1 MKKPLVSGSLKGF
14 TVLEFLI
21 VVGIMVILISIV
33 LVGLSSSRVRARDDR
48 RIARI
53 QTVAIA
59 IEDFAADCRTYP
71 LRMDLSYACPSDTNL
86 TLGRYISDFNG
97 DDWNQ
102 PGGLNYVPISY
113 GSGVGCTGYHL
124 WVQLENQNNSLATG
138 DANWS
143 SIGQTS
149 CLSDGVDST
158 TGNPSPT
165 AVNGVTD
172 GIYDLHR

>member
-1 MKKPLVSGSLKGF
+1 MKKPAPAF

-21 VVGIMVILISIV
+21 VIGIMVILISIV
-33 LVGLSSSRVRARDDR
+33 LVGLSASRVRARDDR
-48 RIARI
+48 KIARI
-53 QTVAIA
+53 QTVGIA

-71 LRMDLSYACPSDTNL
+71 LRMDLEYICPT
-86 TLGRYISDFNG
+86 TGVKLGQYISDFSG

-113 GSGVGCTGYHL
+113 AGGTGCTGYHL

-138 DANWS
+138 DADWDS
-143 SIGQTS
+143 TGQTI

-158 TGNPSPT
+158 TGNPSPVT
-165 AVNGVTD
+165 INGATD
-172 GIYDLHR
+172 GIFDLHR

>member
-1 MKKPLVSGSLKGF
+1 
-14 TVLEFLI
+14 
-21 VVGIMVILISIV
+21 MVILISIV

-48 RIARI
+48 RIARL

-71 LRMDLSYACPSDTNL
+71 LRMDLSYTCPNPATPV
-86 TLGRYISDFNG
+86 TLGQYISDFNG

-102 PGGLNYVPISY
+102 STGLNYVPISY

-138 DANWS
+138 DTNWS
-143 SIGQTS
+143 SMGQTICS
-149 CLSDGVDST
+149 SDGVDST
-158 TGNPSPT
+158 TGNPSPVT
-165 AVNGVTD
+165 VNGVTD